1 MLEPEPRH
9 FGLIDA
15 VLAAVALPRPTQPLL
30 NDGHCLIHGPLMDA
44 KQHSTAGLV
53 LLGEGGRQTL
63 AGAERQVPVADPVLP
78 AVLALDPPTVTPGA
92 VHQVGDNRVRE
103 HLAPVDPEPL
113 G

>member
-30 NDGHCLIHGPLMDA
+30 NDDHCLIHGPLMDA
-44 KQHSTAGLV
+44 KQHPTAGLV
-53 LLGEGGRQTL
+53 LLGECGRQTL

-78 AVLALDPPTVTPGA
+78 AVLA
-92 VHQVGDNRVRE
+92 
-103 HLAPVDPEPL
+103 HLLESNSTEKTANST
-113 G
+113 GSAFIS